1 RGCSKP
7 RPGAPPVG
15 QRVGSRIGMKP
26 GEAARPDEGE
36 LPGLIRAFF
45 LEVEEAL
52 AARDLERITTVI
64 ENLHPADVAE
74 LLEALGPEDRRVL
87 LELVGNNL
95 EPETLSY
102 LEESLREEVAEALG
116 PQVVANILELLES
129 DD

>member
-1 RGCSKP
+1 
-7 RPGAPPVG
+7 
-15 QRVGSRIGMKP
+15 MKP

-36 LPGLIRAFF
+36 LPGLSRAFF

-74 LLEALGPEDRRVL
+74 LLEALGPEDRRLL

-95 EPETLSY
+95 EPATLSY
-102 LEESLREEVAEALG
+102 LEESLRE
-116 PQVVANILELLES
+116 
-129 DD
+129 